1 MPRFPLL
8 VKRAPKQY
16 NRAMTTRCAIVL
28 CNLGG
33 PDSLDAVEPFLRNL
47 FSDPDIF
54 QLPLAALTQRVFA
67 RALAYRRRKEA
78 SRGYAALGGASP
90 IGAHTQDQAWAL
102 EQALADLK
110 ARVFVCMRYWHPF
123 TSEVVAALKAGGFDR
138 VVLLPLF
145 PQYSLTTTGS
155 ARNEFIRQCARVH
168 YAPDVRFI
176 DSWYQ
181 EEDYL
186 KGIVSD
192 IAAMVPRFTQPAP
205 ADISLLL
212 SAHGIP
218 KALVDRG
225 DPYQRE
231 IEATAERVGK
241 RLGWP
246 RVTLCYQSRVGPRE
260 WLRPYVDDV
269 IRDQGRAGVSQILV
283 YPIAFVSDHVET
295 LYELGMTYAT
305 LAREVGVREYHVVP
319 ALNGSPL
326 LIKALERITRVAL
339 QEERPL

>member
-1 MPRFPLL
+1 
-8 VKRAPKQY
+8 
-16 NRAMTTRCAIVL
+16 MTTRCAIVL

-67 RALAYRRRKEA
+67 RLVASRRRVEA

-90 IGAHTQDQAWAL
+90 IGAHTQDQARAL

-110 ARVFVCMRYWHPF
+110 ARVFVCMRYWHPL
-123 TSEVVAALKAGGFDR
+123 TAEVVAALKAGGFER
-138 VVLLPLF
+138 VVFLPLF

-155 ARNEFIRQCARVH
+155 ARNEFIRQCARLH
-168 YAPDVRFI
+168 YHPDVQFVG
-176 DSWYQ
+176 SWYQ

-186 KGIVSD
+186 KGVVSS
-192 IAAMVPRFTQPAP
+192 IEAAAARFSKPSPT
-205 ADISLLL
+205 DISLLL
-212 SAHGIP
+212 SAHGVP
-218 KALVDRG
+218 QMLVDRG

-231 IEATAERVGK
+231 IEATAECVGK
-241 RLGWP
+241 RLAWP
-246 RVTLCYQSRVGPRE
+246 HVTLCYQSRVGPRE

-269 IRDQGRAGVSQILV
+269 VRDQARAGVKQILV

-305 LAREVGVREYHVVP
+305 LAHNVGVEEYHVVP
-319 ALNGSPL
+319 ALNDNPL
-326 LIKALERITRVAL
+326 LIKALEHIVRVAL
-339 QEERPL
+339 QGGRQ